1 MQDSTTAKSPALDD
15 KGMPWV
21 TPDDLLAAIESHN
34 PKLLVTW
41 VEGHIAAG
49 GGTMGLETIL
59 IDLVIHHRPPH
70 KLPALIIAITNHTG
84 DTPRGRCMAMVMGT
98 MLAW

>member
-1 MQDSTTAKSPALDD
+1 MQDSTAAKSPALDD

-49 GGTMGLETIL
+49 GGTMG
-59 IDLVIHHRPPH
+59 
-70 KLPALIIAITNHTG
+70 
-84 DTPRGRCMAMVMGT
+84 
-98 MLAW
+98 